1 MWKDHPSAED
11 LEGFLYKASGSG
23 AAVRN
28 ARVMRHLLAECPACW
43 QRLTAM
49 GWEERRLARLLQVP
63 ADRDEPVGA
72 SESYDY
78 SAAFS
83 GAERALDAFLAVGQ
97 PVAQPVE
104 SLLAELSARQV
115 DEQMRLVAEDSRF
128 AHPEV
133 VRSLVERSHA
143 ARYEDPGLMLHLAR
157 LAQIA
162 ADACA
167 LEAAGSPKKLAD
179 VRARAWG
186 LYGNS
191 LRVCGRLPEAEDALT
206 AALRYRSEG
215 TGDPPLKA
223 RLLEYAVS
231 LHMFQR
237 RFDVAIEMAEEAGQV
252 YRDLGEDHSLA
263 STMVQK
269 AIASL
274 YAGDPDSAAL
284 TLNRAIPL
292 IDHEEDP
299 HLLLAACHN
308 LVRCYIDLDRPE
320 QALSLYF
327 EARELYQE
335 FSDALILLRAGWQE
349 GQLLRDLGH
358 LHAAEAALLRARKGF
373 IERGLSYEAAV
384 VSLDL
389 TAVYVKLGL
398 VEELKQTVA
407 ETVPIFRALRVGR
420 EAVASLLQ
428 LQQVADQEHQALGL
442 IRFLTARL
450 ERLSSQR
457 VHQ

>member
-1 MWKDHPSAED
+1 MWKDHPSAQD
-11 LEGFLYKASGSG
+11 LEGFLRRASSSG

-43 QRLTAM
+43 GRLSAM
-49 GWEERRLARLLQVP
+49 GWEEGRLARLLQVP
-63 ADRDEPVGA
+63 SDRDEPVGA
-72 SESYDY
+72 SQKYDY
-78 SAAFS
+78 STAFS
-83 GAERALDAFLAVGQ
+83 GAERALDAFLAVGR
-97 PVAQPVE
+97 PLAQPLD
-104 SLLAELSARQV
+104 SLLAELSVLQV
-115 DEQMRLVAEDSRF
+115 DEQMRLASGDARF

-133 VRSLVERSHA
+133 VRALVDRSHA
-143 ARYEDPGLMLHLAR
+143 SRYEDPGLMLHLAR
-157 LAQIA
+157 LAQLA
-162 ADACA
+162 ADACT
-167 LEAAGSPKKLAD
+167 LEAAGSERRLAD
-179 VRARAWG
+179 TRARAWG

-191 LRVCGRLPEAEDALT
+191 LRVCGRLPEAEEALNT
-206 AALRYRSEG
+206 ALRYREQG
-215 TGDPPLKA
+215 TGDPPLRA
-223 RLLEYAVS
+223 RLLEYSVS
-231 LHMFQR
+231 LQMFQR
-237 RFDVAIEMAEEAGQV
+237 RFESAIELADEAGLI
-252 YRDLGEDHSLA
+252 YRELGEEHSLA

-274 YAGDPDSAAL
+274 YAGDPENAAL

-292 IDHEEDP
+292 VDHEEDP

-327 EARELYQE
+327 EARDLYQE
-335 FSDALILLRAGWQE
+335 FADALILLRAGWQE

-358 LHAAEAALLRARKGF
+358 LHAAEEALLRARKGF
-373 IERGLSYEAAV
+373 LERGLSYEAAV

-389 TAVYVKLGL
+389 AAVYVKLGF
-398 VEELKQTVA
+398 VEELKQTVS

-420 EAVASLLQ
+420 EALASLLQ

-457 VHQ
+457 AHQ

>member
-1 MWKDHPSAED
+1 MWKDHPSADD
-11 LEGFLYKASGSG
+11 LEGFLRRASGSA

-28 ARVMRHLLAECPACW
+28 AKVMRHLLAECQACW
-43 QRLTAM
+43 GRLAAL
-49 GWEERRLARLLQVP
+49 GWEERRLERLLQVP
-63 ADRDEPVGA
+63 TDRDEPVGA
-72 SESYDY
+72 SEKYDY

-83 GAERALDAFLAVGQ
+83 GAQRALDAFLATGR
-97 PVAQPVE
+97 PVATPVE
-104 SLLAELSARQV
+104 SLLAELSDLPV
-115 DEQMRLVAEDSRF
+115 DEQMQRVSQDGRL

-133 VRSLVERSHA
+133 VRLLADRSHA
-143 ARYEDPGLMLHLAR
+143 ARYQDPGLMLHLAR
-157 LAQIA
+157 LSQLA
-162 ADACA
+162 AEACS
-167 LEAAGSPKKLAD
+167 LEAAGSEEKLAD
-179 VRARAWG
+179 VRARGWS

-191 LRVCGRLPEAEDALT
+191 LRVCGRMPEAEEALSN
-206 AALRYRSEG
+206 ALRFREQG
-215 TGDPPLKA
+215 TGDPLLRA
-223 RLLEYAVS
+223 RLLEYTVS

-237 RFDVAIEMAEEAGQV
+237 RFETAIEHAEEAGEI
-252 YRDLGEDHSLA
+252 YRDLGEEHSLG

-327 EARELYQE
+327 EARDLYQE
-335 FSDALILLRAGWQE
+335 FADALILLRAGWQE

-358 LHAAEAALLRARKGF
+358 LQAAEAALLRARKGF
-373 IERGLSYEAAV
+373 TERNLSYEAAV

-389 TAVYVKLGL
+389 AAVYVKLGF
-398 VEELKQTVA
+398 VEELKQTVS

-420 EAVASLLQ
+420 EALTSLLQ

-457 VHQ
+457 PHQ